1 MRVLNIIYR
10 ITTNKKYTKSNIKI
24 SLRSQLNIDLEKG
37 LFLRIM
43 KNSKEKEDERVQLD
57 QTRSEFINF

>member
-57 QTRSEFINF
+57 